1 MMYTIDARKIYH
13 PELFNREPRVSVDS
27 GKFIILGAQDKA
39 VRHMRALEYDL
50 VPGFI
55 DLQINGAFGNDFTSQ
70 PDSIWQVAER
80 LPEFGITTCLPTIIS
95 SPIEVMENAL
105 HVWKNDKPDGYQGT
119 YLPGLHLEG
128 PFLNPKKRGAH
139 TEVSFQLADPRLVQ
153 DWTPQNGVRMV
164 TIAPEIPGAINLIIT
179 LSQRGILM
187 SAGHSLADA
196 HQARAGFGAGIR
208 YGTHLFNAMTP
219 IHHRDPGLVLVLLE
233 QEEISFGM
241 ILDGL
246 HVAPELVR
254 LAWRYQGN
262 RRLTLVTDASAALGM
277 PAGSY
282 QLGKNKI
289 QTDVYSARL
298 ADGTLA
304 GSILTPLKAL
314 QNLQSFTKCS
324 FQEALA
330 CWTANPA
337 RVLGMRDRGVIR
349 PGAVADFVLLSSDQ
363 QVAATFVAG
372 ELLYQAP
379 WANLA
384 WE

>member
-1 MMYTIDARKIYH
+1 MYTMDARKIYH
-13 PELFNREPRVSVDS
+13 PEMFNREPRISVDA
-27 GKFIILGAQDKA
+27 GKFIFLGDQNKA
-39 VRHMRALEYDL
+39 GRHMRALEYDL

-55 DLQINGAFGNDFTSQ
+55 DLQINGAFGFDFTSQ
-70 PDSIWQVAER
+70 PDSIWQVTQR
-80 LPEFGITTCLPTIIS
+80 LPEFGITTCLPTIIT
-95 SPIEVMENAL
+95 SPMDVIDHAL
-105 HVWKNDKPDGYQGT
+105 NVWKSNKPAGFQGT

-128 PFLNPKKRGAH
+128 PFLNPKKSGAH
-139 TEVSFQLADPRLVQ
+139 SESLFQLADPRLVQ

-179 LSQRGILM
+179 LNQRGILM

-196 HQARAGFGAGIR
+196 HQARSGFGAGIR
-208 YGTHLFNAMTP
+208 YATHLFNAMTP
-219 IHHRDPGLVLVLLE
+219 VHHREPGLVMAVLDHA
-233 QEEISFGM
+233 EISFGM
-241 ILDGL
+241 ILDGI

-262 RRLTLVTDASAALGM
+262 RRLTLVSDAIAALGM

-282 QLGKNKI
+282 QLGNNEI
-289 QTDVYSARL
+289 QVDGFSARL

-349 PGAVADFVLLSSDQ
+349 PGAVADFVLLSTDQ
-363 QVAATFVAG
+363 QVAATFVEG
-372 ELLYQAP
+372 ELVYQAS
-379 WANLA
+379 WANLQ
-384 WE
+384 WD

>member
-1 MMYTIDARKIYH
+1 MYTMDARKIYH
-13 PELFNREPRVSVDS
+13 PEMFNREPRISVDA
-27 GKFIILGAQDKA
+27 GKFIFLGDQNKA
-39 VRHMRALEYDL
+39 GRHMRALEYDL

-55 DLQINGAFGNDFTSQ
+55 DLQINGAFGFDFTSQ
-70 PDSIWQVAER
+70 PDSIWQVAQR
-80 LPEFGITTCLPTIIS
+80 LPEFGITTCLPTIIT
-95 SPIEVMENAL
+95 SPMDVIDHAL
-105 HVWKNDKPDGYQGT
+105 NVWKSNKPAGFQGT

-128 PFLNPKKRGAH
+128 PFLNPKKSGAH
-139 TEVSFQLADPRLVQ
+139 SESLFQLADPRLVQ

-179 LSQRGILM
+179 LNQRGILM

-196 HQARAGFGAGIR
+196 HQARSGFGAGIR
-208 YGTHLFNAMTP
+208 YATHLFNAMTP
-219 IHHRDPGLVLVLLE
+219 VHHREPGLVMAVLDHA
-233 QEEISFGM
+233 EISFGM
-241 ILDGL
+241 ILDGI

-262 RRLTLVTDASAALGM
+262 RRLTLVSDAIAALGM

-282 QLGKNKI
+282 QLGNNEI
-289 QTDVYSARL
+289 QVDGFSARL

-349 PGAVADFVLLSSDQ
+349 PGAVADFVLLSTDQ
-363 QVAATFVAG
+363 QVAATFVEG
-372 ELLYQAP
+372 ELVYQAS
-379 WANLA
+379 WANLQ
-384 WE
+384 WD

>member
-1 MMYTIDARKIYH
+1 MYTIDARKIYH
-13 PELFNREPRVSVDS
+13 PEMFKREPRVSVDS
-27 GKFIILGAQDKA
+27 GKFITLGEQDKA
-39 VRHMRALEYDL
+39 GRHLRALAYDL

-55 DLQINGAFGNDFTSQ
+55 ELQINGAFGKDFTSQ
-70 PDSIWQVAER
+70 PDSLWQVAEQ
-80 LPEFGITTCLPTIIS
+80 LPEFGITTCLPTIIT
-95 SPIEVMENAL
+95 SPLEVMENAL
-105 HVWKNDKPDGYQGT
+105 LVWKNNKPAGYKGP

-128 PFLNPKKRGAH
+128 PFLNPKKKGAH
-139 TEVSFQLADPRLVQ
+139 VEGLFQMADPRLVQ
-153 DWTPQNGVRMV
+153 EWTPQNGVRMV
-164 TIAPEIPGAINLIIT
+164 TIAPEIPGAINLILT

-187 SAGHSLADA
+187 SAGHSLADV

-208 YGTHLFNAMTP
+208 YATHLFNAMTP
-219 IHHRDPGLVLVLLE
+219 IHHREPGLAMAVLDHA
-233 QEEISFGM
+233 EISFGM
-241 ILDGL
+241 ILDGI

-254 LAWRYQGN
+254 LAWHYQGN
-262 RRLTLVTDASAALGM
+262 RRLTLVTDACAAQGM

-282 QLGKNKI
+282 QLGNNEI
-289 QTDVYSARL
+289 LVDEFSARL

-304 GSILTPLKAL
+304 GSTLTPLKAL
-314 QNLQSFTKCS
+314 QNLQAFTKCS

-330 CWTANPA
+330 CLTTNPA
-337 RVLGMRDRGVIR
+337 RVLGQRDRGVIR
-349 PGAVADFVLLSSDQ
+349 PGAVADFVLLSADQ

>member
-1 MMYTIDARKIYH
+1 MYTMDARKIYH
-13 PELFNREPRVSVDS
+13 PEMFNREPRISVDA
-27 GKFIILGAQDKA
+27 GKFIFLGDQNKA
-39 VRHMRALEYDL
+39 GRHMRALEYDL

-55 DLQINGAFGNDFTSQ
+55 DLQINGAFGFDFTSQ
-70 PDSIWQVAER
+70 PDSIWQVTQR
-80 LPEFGITTCLPTIIS
+80 LPEFGITTCLPTIIT
-95 SPIEVMENAL
+95 SPMDVIDHAL
-105 HVWKNDKPDGYQGT
+105 NVWKSNKPAGFQGT

-128 PFLNPKKRGAH
+128 PFLNPKKSGAH
-139 TEVSFQLADPRLVQ
+139 SESLFQLADPRLVQ

-179 LSQRGILM
+179 LNQRGILM

-196 HQARAGFGAGIR
+196 HQARSGFGAGIR
-208 YGTHLFNAMTP
+208 YATHLFNAMTP
-219 IHHRDPGLVLVLLE
+219 IHHREPGLVMAVLDHA
-233 QEEISFGM
+233 EISFGM
-241 ILDGL
+241 ILDGI

-262 RRLTLVTDASAALGM
+262 RRLTLVSDAIAALGM

-282 QLGKNKI
+282 QLGNNEI
-289 QTDVYSARL
+289 QVDGFSARL

-349 PGAVADFVLLSSDQ
+349 PGAVADFVLLSTDQ
-363 QVAATFVAG
+363 QVAATFVEG
-372 ELLYQAP
+372 ELVYQAS
-379 WANLA
+379 WANLQ
-384 WE
+384 WD

>member
-1 MMYTIDARKIYH
+1 MFSIDARKIYH
-13 PELFNREPRVSVDS
+13 PEMFNREPRVSVDS
-27 GKFIILGAQDKA
+27 GKFITLGEQDKA
-39 VRHMRALEYDL
+39 VRHLRAIEYDL

-55 DLQINGAFGNDFTSQ
+55 ELQINGAFGKDFTSQ
-70 PDSIWQVAER
+70 PDSIWQIGER
-80 LPEFGITTCLPTIIS
+80 LPEFGITTCLPTIIT
-95 SPIEVMENAL
+95 SPLEVMENAL
-105 HVWKNDKPDGYQGT
+105 QVWKNKKPAGYQGA

-128 PFLNPKKRGAH
+128 PFLNPKKKGAH
-139 TEVSFQLADPRLVQ
+139 AEVLFQLADPRLVQ
-153 DWTPQNGVRMV
+153 EWTPQNGVRMV
-164 TIAPEIPGAINLIIT
+164 TIAPEISGATNLIIT

-187 SAGHSLADA
+187 SAGHSIADV
-196 HQARAGFGAGIR
+196 HQARTGFGAGIR
-208 YGTHLFNAMTP
+208 YATHLFNAMTP
-219 IHHRDPGLVLVLLE
+219 VHHREPGLAMAVLDNP
-233 QEEISFGM
+233 EISFGM

-246 HVAPELVR
+246 HVAPEMVR
-254 LAWRYQGN
+254 LAWHYQGN

-282 QLGKNKI
+282 QLGNNEI
-289 QTDVYSARL
+289 LVDGISARL

-330 CWTANPA
+330 CLTTNPA
-337 RVLGMRDRGVIR
+337 RVLGLRDRGVIR
-349 PGAVADFVLLSSDQ
+349 PGAVADFVLLSADL
-363 QVAATFVAG
+363 QVAATFNAG

-384 WE
+384 WD

>member
-1 MMYTIDARKIYH
+1 MFTIDARKIYH
-13 PELFNREPRVSVDS
+13 PEMFNREPRVSVDS
-27 GKFIILGAQDKA
+27 GKFITLGDQNKA
-39 VRHMRALEYDL
+39 RRHIRALEYDL

-55 DLQINGAFGNDFTSQ
+55 DLQINGAFGYDFTSQ
-70 PDSIWQVAER
+70 PDSIWRVAER
-80 LPEFGITTCLPTIIS
+80 LPEFGITTCLPTIIT
-95 SPIEVMENAL
+95 SPLEVMENAL
-105 HVWKNDKPDGYQGT
+105 QVWMNTKPAGYHGT

-128 PFLNPKKRGAH
+128 PFLNPKKKGAH
-139 TEVSFQLADPRLVQ
+139 AEGFFQMADPRLVQ
-153 DWTPQNGVRMV
+153 NWTPQNGVRMV

-196 HQARAGFGAGIR
+196 HQARTGFGAGIR
-208 YGTHLFNAMTP
+208 YATHLFNAMTS
-219 IHHRDPGLVLVLLE
+219 IHHREPGLVMVVLE
-233 QEEISFGM
+233 QEEVSFGM

-254 LAWRYQGN
+254 LAWQYLGN

-277 PAGSY
+277 PAGTY
-282 QLGKNKI
+282 QLGSNEI
-289 QTDVYSARL
+289 QVDGFSARL

-304 GSILTPLKAL
+304 GSALTPLKAL

-337 RVLGMRDRGVIR
+337 RVLGLRDRGVIR
-349 PGAVADFVLLSSDQ
+349 PGAVADFVLLSADQ

-379 WANLA
+379 WANLQ
-384 WE
+384 WV